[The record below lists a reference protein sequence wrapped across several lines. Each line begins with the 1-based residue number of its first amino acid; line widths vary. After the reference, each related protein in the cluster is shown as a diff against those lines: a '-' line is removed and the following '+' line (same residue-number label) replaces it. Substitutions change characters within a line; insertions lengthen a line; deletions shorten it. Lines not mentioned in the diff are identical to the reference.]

1 MKLKVNKVNLTAKSV
16 GITLKAFD
24 PGRNRSLNND
34 FDSIKLRKNFVQ
46 KDKSLSNAVKSV
58 PKTQTSQDIIL
69 RVRDNEPMHLRV
81 IDTGKPKWD
90 AGHKPITNYTLNPSG
105 YAVDM
110 TRRWW
115 NVNHSW
121 DGEYLFSDDIYVS
134 SWDDHGDY
142 WD

>member
-1 MKLKVNKVNLTAKSV
+1 MKLKANKINLTAKAV

-81 IDTGKPKWD
+81 IDTGRKPKWD
-90 AGHKPITNYTLNPSG
+90 ASHKIHTNYILG
-105 YAVDM
+105 ADY
-110 TRRWW
+110 TRRYFDQF
-115 NVNHSW
+115 NF
-121 DGEYLFSDDIYVS
+121 DGEYLFSDDISALLWNDY
-134 SWDDHGDY
+134 GDRG
-142 WD
+142 D